1 MNKTRSE
8 SEDNDNVM
16 ESAYDITNYRANIKV
31 AFYKYLNSLS
41 QFKSAYERIFLISF
55 FENMDMGG
63 WAKLIS
69 VAKTYRDL
77 YAQWKNKGL
86 LKEYTTHP
94 SILNFESSSL
104 TNVIF
109 EIMAT
114 PFNAVNEKGFISSK
128 NRNGVLYAI
137 LNENLFK
144 QLGKNGIEDIK
155 KFINSNLMQLEKIES
170 KQNQVKGSVKRA
182 LTPFEKLK
190 KRIEKQ
196 FPLKK
201 FISDILINEEEFD
214 ILVKYFLMKYR
225 MLTNI
230 GSHKLI
236 DPMFACAIVQ
246 LGVKYYAAGNFWGR
260 IANGVGID
268 RINANQ
274 QTWIRET
281 FNDTLRKYE
290 KLTIQGDDTINNI
303 LMHCFVA
310 DYYANDFF
318 EFLFAFYR
326 IDLERDIEQND
337 TVAMNS
343 LIETMLRDDNTGR
356 SYFLVKHTADAIRAN
371 TRGCKIRIRRFLRLI
386 DKCFWERIDLFGSS
400 HRLTGLLN
408 SWKDTSKNFEIFTNE
423 YNVGGQAVGG
433 KRSFSSPYIR
443 CDFKASHFE
452 LVLPSQLI
460 NYEYNNNVHW
470 DVTVNDRHHILIND
484 LYQEAVTGKKTETK
498 ILEINSEE
506 LFGEINIKLLC
517 DDRRI
522 KTFKI
527 QKDCIRFFD
536 KTGSN
541 LRTDALPCG
550 EVYSF
555 TNAYDQVISKA
566 LIDSETKGSLLMSYF
581 SFQTGDIVRLPDGKP
596 VSIGKRL
603 EEGLTQRGI
612 VPNATVLENEKNIP
626 IYQNEPVVFI
636 KIPKNRVS
644 GTVVKLNNSIYKM
657 FDKETLE
664 LKFTKIDLNGRSGDI
679 GYVLDLKDY
688 NCKVNGIYSVIIDV
702 PNDRTNRA
710 WDFVLIKGME
720 YEFED
725 SPYIFKNKGTI
736 SFSNSINIKE
746 IHQSYTKVPYENKY
760 NFIILPEKKCLSC
773 SMDVG
778 EELLRVDFEMPVLN
792 WKFDDGN
799 WEIEKPSELWYRDFP
814 TKISFIYPEDSIRLS
829 TDDRIEYDD
838 KDETYVD
845 YVKLKEKG
853 FFECDVTRFKSWFN
867 RDYLKQTI
875 YFENSSSC
883 IPFLDVITRSQV
895 VSNIIRGDFNNNFII
910 GEFDIIGQANYY
922 ADIEYDGVKISEK
935 VSLKNGAFKV
945 QSKLSSGEYKIS
957 LYEDEEDDTG
967 FGEENYLLLGE
978 YFCDLINPNN
988 LEGKSLYIQN
998 IKKGEGSRF
1007 YLPLKYNYRVENLM
1021 PLDDGF
1027 HLYTGNMIVEDNYGK
1042 IINTSL
1048 IEMEFYDLNKI
1059 RFAYVTF
1066 RSYGENLEF
1075 LYDNVN
1081 QAIVK
1086 EEKKGLPPAV
1096 KYRRYEPMYPE
1107 EYVYLVSFISNS
1119 NTKNEGYGMKRS
1131 ANKRVRRIKI

>member
-1 MNKTRSE
+1 
-8 SEDNDNVM
+8 M
-16 ESAYDITNYRANIKV
+16 EPGYVTTNYAANIKV

-41 QFKSAYERIFLISF
+41 QFKSAYEHIFLISF
-55 FENMDMGG
+55 FNNMDLGG
-63 WAKLIS
+63 WAKLID
-69 VAKTYRDL
+69 VAKTFRDV
-77 YAQWKNKGL
+77 YADWKYKGL
-86 LKEYTTHP
+86 LEEYNTYP
-94 SILNFESSSL
+94 GIQNFESSSIA
-104 TNVIF
+104 NVLLG
-109 EIMAT
+109 IMAK
-114 PFNAVNEKGFISSK
+114 PFNAILARGFIYSK
-128 NRNGVLYAI
+128 NRNGIHYAT
-137 LNENLFK
+137 LNKELFK
-144 QLGKNGIEDIK
+144 QLGKDGIKDVINILNSEAMPISKTDFRQNPIK
-155 KFINSNLMQLEKIES
+155 SS
-170 KQNQVKGSVKRA
+170 KKRE
-182 LTPFEKLK
+182 LTAFQKLK

-201 FISDILINEEEFD
+201 FISDILINDEEYA
-214 ILVKYFLMKYR
+214 ILEKYFLMKYK
-225 MLTNI
+225 MLVNSA
-230 GSHKLI
+230 SHKLI
-236 DPMFACAIVQ
+236 DPMFACVLVQ
-246 LGVKYYAAGNFWGR
+246 LGVRYYAAGNFWGN
-260 IANGVGID
+260 IADALGII

-274 QTWIRET
+274 QTWIRES
-281 FNDTLRKYE
+281 FNDTLKKYD
-290 KLTIQGDDTINNI
+290 KLTIRGDETINNI

-326 IDLERDIEQND
+326 IDLERDIERND

-343 LIETMLRDDNTGR
+343 LIETMLREDNTGR
-356 SYFLVKHTADAIRAN
+356 SYFLVKHTADAVRAN

-386 DKCFWERIDLFGSS
+386 DKCFWERIDLSGSP

-408 SWKDTSKNFEIFTNE
+408 SWKGTSKNFEFLTNE
-423 YNVGGQAVGG
+423 YNAGGQTAGG
-433 KRSFSSPYIR
+433 KRNFSSPYIR
-443 CDFKASHFE
+443 CDFKASRFE

-460 NYEYNNNVHW
+460 NYEYNSNVYW
-470 DVTVNDRHHILIND
+470 DVLIHDRHHMLIND

-498 ILEINSEE
+498 ILAINSEE
-506 LFGEINIKLLC
+506 LFSEINIKLVC
-517 DDRRI
+517 DDCRI

-555 TNAYDQVISKA
+555 TNAYDLVMSKA
-566 LIDSETKGSLLMSYF
+566 LIDSETKGALLMSCF

-596 VSIGKRL
+596 ISIGKRL

-612 VPNATVLENEKNIP
+612 VPNATVVENGNNIP

-644 GTVVKLNNSIYKM
+644 GTVVKVNNSIYRM

-664 LKFTKIDLNGRSGDI
+664 LKFTEIDLKDRSGDI

-688 NCKVNGIYSVIIDV
+688 NCKANGIYSVIIDV
-702 PNDRTNRA
+702 PNDRTNRS
-710 WDFVLIKGME
+710 WDFALIKEMK

-746 IHQSYTKVPYENKY
+746 IHQSYTKVPNENKY
-760 NFIILPEKKCLSC
+760 NFIIQPGNKYLSC

-792 WKFDDGN
+792 WRFDDGN
-799 WEIEKPSELWYRDFP
+799 WEIEKPSELWHSDFP
-814 TKISFIYPEDSIRLS
+814 TKISFIYPEGIIRLS
-829 TDDRIEYDD
+829 TDDRIEYED

-845 YVKLKEKG
+845 YIKLKEKG

-875 YFENSSSC
+875 YFEDSSSH
-883 IPFLDVITRSQV
+883 IPFLDVITRSYV
-895 VSNIIRGDFNNNFII
+895 VSNIIRGDFNNNVII

-935 VSLKNGAFKV
+935 SLLKNGVFKV
-945 QSKLSSGEYKIS
+945 QSKLISGEYKIS

-988 LEGKSLYIQN
+988 LEGKSLFIQN

-1007 YLPLKYNYRVENLM
+1007 YLSLKYNYRVENLM
-1021 PLDDGF
+1021 PIDDGF
-1027 HLYTGNMIVEDNYGK
+1027 HLYTGNMIVEDSYGK
-1042 IINTSL
+1042 IINSSP
-1048 IEMEFYDLNKI
+1048 INMEFYDLNKI

-1066 RSYGENLEF
+1066 QSYGENLEF
-1075 LYDNVN
+1075 LYDNVS

-1119 NTKNEGYGMKRS
+1119 NIQNEGYRMKKS
-1131 ANKRVRRIKI
+1131 ATKRVRRIKI